1 MQMGWNKSM
10 VLGVILSVLMKTSVP
25 RPSLWIVAILLLGCL
40 HAGAQAPWLS
50 DYNAA
55 LAQAK
60 ASNKPVLLDFT
71 GSDWCPWCIKMD
83 KEVLDTPQFKDYADK
98 KLVLMLVDFPQSK
111 QLPQKVQDQNNDLQK
126 KYAVEGFPTYILVGK
141 DGSVLGQ
148 QEGYLEGGP
157 AAFIAKL
164 DSMKK

>member
-1 MQMGWNKSM
+1 
-10 VLGVILSVLMKTSVP
+10 MKTTVL
-25 RPSLWIVAILLLGCL
+25 RPSLSIVAILLLGCL
-40 HAGAQAPWLS
+40 RAGAQDSWLT
-50 DYNAA
+50 DYKAA

-83 KEVLDTPQFKDYADK
+83 KEVLDTQQFKDYADK
-98 KLVLMLVDFPQSK
+98 NLVLMLVDFPQSK
-111 QLPQKVQDQNNDLQK
+111 QLPQNVQDQNNDLQK
-126 KYAVEGFPTYILVGK
+126 KFAVEGFPTFILVSK

-148 QEGYLEGGP
+148 QEGYLDGGP
-157 AAFIAKL
+157 TAFIAKI